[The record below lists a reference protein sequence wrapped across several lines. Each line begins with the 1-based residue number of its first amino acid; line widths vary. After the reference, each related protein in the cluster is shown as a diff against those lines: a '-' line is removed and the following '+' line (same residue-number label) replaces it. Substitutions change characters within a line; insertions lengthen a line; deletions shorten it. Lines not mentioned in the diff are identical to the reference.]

1 MGKLPSIWIRVT
13 FRIPVEIYK
22 QFKAVCAKN
31 HTTMSSVVREFMIA
45 IIADEKRFDVTY
57 GAHRR
62 QPLDFIKNRD
72 KVNDFILETI
82 EKFKEELDL

>member
-57 GAHRR
+57 GALEEEKVPA
-62 QPLDFIKNRD
+62 PLQSTEVSEN
-72 KVNDFILETI
+72 L
-82 EKFKEELDL
+82 